1 MKTYQKVP
9 AKTQRECQ
17 SQEKGHP
24 KKDCRASWVWRR
36 GLIGKVLSAFG
47 KRINWNWA
55 PPMALIRIWCAVNGG
70 TKRGRRASVGGRG
83 KRGFIGRLR
92 GYVSNQIFESQSKF
106 YHYRLPAKLT
116 TSANIGNEPARSHSG
131 LQKGI
136 HSMPSTRAYYNLFT
150 NRERGGQR
158 GAQGIHINI

>member
-24 KKDCRASWVWRR
+24 EKDCKACWVWRR

-70 TKRGRRASVGGRG
+70 TRRGRRASVRGRG
-83 KRGFIGRLR
+83 ERGFIGRLR

-136 HSMPSTRAYYNLFT
+136 QSILVKYSCLL
-150 NRERGGQR
+150 
-158 GAQGIHINI
+158 